1 MALYRYINSRRGQTS
16 VIPDLTHD
24 NGSTASR
31 GEDKANLLALKLL
44 KAYNSQTDELPY
56 FAECS
61 SSPAPPLLLCRLLW
75 GSTGKKL
82 LSILVTEFFI
92 YHPRFHS
99 SRFFKEDCSIFSS
112 PFGTHLQ
119 LELHETWGTFAVET
133 CANHTDSQETACS
146 HLHILRAVVSDK
158 AESCRVCYLLLYLWV
173 TYCHFSFWCG
183 MQDVYADGIKTYKC
197 TKGMDD
203 IRDLQAAI

>member
-92 YHPRFHS
+92 YHPRLHS
-99 SRFFKEDCSIFSS
+99 SRFFKEDCSILAV
-112 PFGTHLQ
+112 P
-119 LELHETWGTFAVET
+119 LEHIYNLSYMKREVPLRWKHALITP
-133 CANHTDSQETACS
+133 
-146 HLHILRAVVSDK
+146 ILRKPPVLTFISCAQWCLTRRSPVAFAIFYYTYELPTVISRFGVV
-158 AESCRVCYLLLYLWV
+158 CRMC
-173 TYCHFSFWCG
+173 
-183 MQDVYADGIKTYKC
+183 MQMA
-197 TKGMDD
+197 
-203 IRDLQAAI
+203 